1 MYDDEIP
8 HEMFNRL
15 KRLVKKARALGSKKW
30 IDHMLTERLMMTY
43 TPMNYNIVALIRQDL
58 DYKMMSSDNVLGWI
72 IEGPEK
78 ATRGGGGEWEPIK
91 IPHRNLAYVPKTT
104 RRPSLLTRPRLN
116 SYSKAVSRRNRA
128 RNCNESTARY

>member
-58 DYKMMSSDNVLGWI
+58 DYKMMSFDNVLGWI

-78 ATRGGGGEWEPIK
+78 ATRGGVNGSQSTFLTGIWPMSLNQ
-91 IPHRNLAYVPKTT
+91 PDVP
-104 RRPSLLTRPRLN
+104 L
-116 SYSKAVSRRNRA
+116 Y
-128 RNCNESTARY
+128 